1 MKLSHG
7 SGSYLWMEGDE
18 QPYLDFIM
26 AYGSTNFG
34 HAHPKIVHAVQ
45 KAASLVDNTSPYGY
59 TPRRELTQS
68 LVDQLPY
75 AVEAHQIHCIEGGAR
90 AVEAAIEMTRIIS
103 GRRKVIS
110 FVGAFHG
117 YATSV
122 IGISD
127 LAFFSGAYAKYE
139 NHENIQL
146 YFPET
151 DAEVDGT
158 IAALETA
165 LASRHDVACV
175 LLETAQG
182 MAGFRMAPRRFFTKL
197 QQIVTGT
204 KTLLIVD
211 DILMGMGRVGSLY
224 SFSPYSLH
232 PDLIILGKSL
242 AGGYYPLSAII
253 GDENLFSGAGIAC
266 TGLDSTFADNHFGI
280 YIANEIQKII
290 VEDKIYEQVQST
302 TVVFKAMIAELVK
315 KYPGHIK
322 SMSCWGMAGSVTLES
337 ADVAYKIMELCMHEH
352 LIIQFSGV
360 HKNYLRFTPSLLSTP
375 EEIAAAHAVLDK
387 VFSEVFAS

>member
-117 YATSV
+117 YASSV

-127 LAFFSGAYAKYE
+127 LAFFLELMPSTKITKTSSFIFRKPMQRSMAQLLRLKPRWPAGMMSPVCCLKPPRAWRASGW
-139 NHENIQL
+139 L
-146 YFPET
+146 
-151 DAEVDGT
+151 
-158 IAALETA
+158 
-165 LASRHDVACV
+165 HDVFLPSCN
-175 LLETAQG
+175 
-182 MAGFRMAPRRFFTKL
+182 KL
-197 QQIVTGT
+197 
-204 KTLLIVD
+204 
-211 DILMGMGRVGSLY
+211 
-224 SFSPYSLH
+224 
-232 PDLIILGKSL
+232 
-242 AGGYYPLSAII
+242 
-253 GDENLFSGAGIAC
+253 
-266 TGLDSTFADNHFGI
+266 
-280 YIANEIQKII
+280 
-290 VEDKIYEQVQST
+290 
-302 TVVFKAMIAELVK
+302 
-315 KYPGHIK
+315 
-322 SMSCWGMAGSVTLES
+322 
-337 ADVAYKIMELCMHEH
+337 
-352 LIIQFSGV
+352 
-360 HKNYLRFTPSLLSTP
+360 
-375 EEIAAAHAVLDK
+375 
-387 VFSEVFAS
+387 